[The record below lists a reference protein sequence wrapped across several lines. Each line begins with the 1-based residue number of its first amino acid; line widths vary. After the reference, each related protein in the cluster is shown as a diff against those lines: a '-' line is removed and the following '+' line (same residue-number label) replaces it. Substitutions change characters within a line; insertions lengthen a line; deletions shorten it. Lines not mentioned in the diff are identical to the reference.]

1 MKKAI
6 YNVRYYLTATLFA
19 VLVCLLFSLNTNAA
33 TTGKAYVS
41 VEKFTI
47 GQGYLIEP
55 CEVSITDGEP
65 LSVVIERVLKAN
77 GYEPIVA
84 DTGYGWYLAGIKNAN
99 SGIVKVPLCFK
110 NKWGE
115 ITIENDK
122 DLEENDYPTY
132 GHSGWMFL
140 QNNKGLTQGASSTQV
155 YNGDVIALRYTLTGG
170 YDIGIPYY
178 ETMPHLLLPNLDSL
192 TKSMAIFNANKQLC
206 VEKGYQAAYNEALSF
221 ASNMDAHVIADDK
234 SNQSQIQAKIQ
245 SLCSKLP
252 TEATIN
258 QWKAEKAA
266 AEQAAAQQAAAQAEE
281 ARKVSLYTPVAPTL
295 KSVKSTKTRTAVI
308 TWKKNKKATGY
319 EIYMSTKKASGYKKI
334 TTVKSWKKITYTKKK
349 LKKNK
354 KYYFKVRAYK
364 TAEGKKYYS
373 AYSKVKAVK
382 VK

>member
-1 MKKAI
+1 MK
-6 YNVRYYLTATLFA
+6 NVMKQLRHCF
-19 VLVCLLFSLNTNAA
+19 LVAAFGLLGCLLFSTGTEAA
-33 TTGKAYVS
+33 TTGKVYIS

-55 CEVSITDGEP
+55 CEVTFTEGEKVSQITD
-65 LSVVIERVLKAN
+65 RVLKAN
-77 GYEPIVA
+77 GYDYQLLYGQWFLDEIVNA
-84 DTGYGWYLAGIKNAN
+84 D
-99 SGIVKVPLCFK
+99 SGVAKVPECIK
-110 NKWGE
+110 KKWGNN
-115 ITIENDK
+115 ITSNSDKNLGSFDYAENAGWCYNYNNTSPDDLSDK
-122 DLEENDYPTY
+122 CVAHD
-132 GHSGWMFL
+132 
-140 QNNKGLTQGASSTQV
+140 
-155 YNGDVIALRYTLTGG
+155 GDVIRWRFTLFDGTLGS
-170 YDIGIPYY
+170 DKLP
-178 ETMPHLLLPNLDSL
+178 LPNLDSL

-221 ASNMDAHVIADDK
+221 ASNMDAHYIDEEVSGHTKKEIET
-234 SNQSQIQAKIQ
+234 KIQ

-266 AEQAAAQQAAAQAEE
+266 AEQQAIAQAEE
-281 ARKVSLYTPVAPTL
+281 ARKAALYTPAVPTL

-334 TTVKSWKKITYTKKK
+334 TTVKSWKKVTYTKKK

>member
-1 MKKAI
+1 MKKTIINVSHYLAATVFAI
-6 YNVRYYLTATLFA
+6 
-19 VLVCLLFSLNTNAA
+19 LVCLLFSLNSNAA

-55 CEVSITDGEP
+55 CEVSITNGEKASQV
-65 LSVVIERVLKAN
+65 LERLLKEK
-77 GYEPIVA
+77 GYEYNLELA
-84 DTGYGWYLAGIKNAN
+84 DYWYLTGIKKAD
-99 SGIVKVPLCFK
+99 SGIIKVPSCVQSIGQREVL
-110 NKWGE
+110 NKSG
-115 ITIENDK
+115 ND
-122 DLEENDYPTY
+122 LNAYDYSTE
-132 GHSGWMFL
+132 SGWMYFVNGEGPSVTAE
-140 QNNKGLTQGASSTQV
+140 QYEVKA
-155 YNGDVIALRYTLTGG
+155 GDVIRLRFTLFG
-170 YDIGIPYY
+170 YGRDIGSPWGEY
-178 ETMPHLLLPNLDSL
+178 LNLPNLDSL

-206 VEKGYQAAYNEALSF
+206 VEKGYQADYNEALSF
-221 ASNMDAHVIADDK
+221 ASNMDAHYIDEGVSGHTKNEIE
-234 SNQSQIQAKIQ
+234 AKIQ

-266 AEQAAAQQAAAQAEE
+266 AEQQAIAQAEE
-281 ARKVSLYTPVAPTL
+281 ARKAALYTPAVPTL
-295 KSVKSTKTRTAVI
+295 KSVKSTKARTAVI

-334 TTVKSWKKITYTKKK
+334 TTVKSWKKVTYTKKK

>member
-1 MKKAI
+1 MK
-6 YNVRYYLTATLFA
+6 NVMKQLRHCF
-19 VLVCLLFSLNTNAA
+19 LVAAFGLLGCLLFSTGTEAA
-33 TTGKAYVS
+33 TTGKVYIS

-55 CEVSITDGEP
+55 CEVTFTEGEKVSQITD
-65 LSVVIERVLKAN
+65 RVLKAN
-77 GYEPIVA
+77 GYDYQLLYGQWFLDEIVNA
-84 DTGYGWYLAGIKNAN
+84 D
-99 SGIVKVPLCFK
+99 SGVAKVPECIK
-110 NKWGE
+110 KKWE
-115 ITIENDK
+115 NNITTNSDK
-122 DLEENDYPTY
+122 DLGSFDYAPR
-132 GHSGWMFL
+132 SGWCYYY
-140 QNNKGLTQGASSTQV
+140 NNNLPNVLSDACV
-155 YNGDVIALRYTLTGG
+155 AHDGDVIRWRFTLFDGTLGS
-170 YDIGIPYY
+170 DKLP
-178 ETMPHLLLPNLDSL
+178 LPNLDSL

-221 ASNMDAHVIADDK
+221 ASNMDAHYIDEEVSGHTKKEIE
-234 SNQSQIQAKIQ
+234 AKVQ

-266 AEQAAAQQAAAQAEE
+266 AEQAAAQQAAAQTEE
-281 ARKVSLYTPVAPTL
+281 ARKVALYTPVAPTL
-295 KSVKSTKTRTAVI
+295 KSVKSTKARTAVI

-334 TTVKSWKKITYTKKK
+334 TTVKSWKKVTYTKKK

-364 TAEGKKYYS
+364 TVEGKKYYS

>member
-1 MKKAI
+1 MKKTI
-6 YNVRYYLTATLFA
+6 INVRHYLAATGFA
-19 VLVCLLFSLNTNAA
+19 ILVCLLFSLNTNAA
-33 TTGKAYVS
+33 TTGKAYFS

-65 LSVVIERVLKAN
+65 LSAVAERVLKAN

-132 GHSGWMFL
+132 GYSGWMFL
-140 QNNKGLTQGASSTQV
+140 QNNKGTQGASSTQV

-170 YDIGIPYY
+170 YDIGIPYH

-206 VEKGYQAAYNEALSF
+206 MEKGYQAAYNEALSF

-234 SNQSQIQAKIQ
+234 SNQSQIEAKIR

-266 AEQAAAQQAAAQAEE
+266 AEQVALAQAEE
-281 ARKVSLYTPVAPTL
+281 ARKVALYTPAVPTL

-334 TTVKSWKKITYTKKK
+334 TTVKSWKKVTYTKKK

>member
-1 MKKAI
+1 MKKTIINVSHYLAATVFAI
-6 YNVRYYLTATLFA
+6 
-19 VLVCLLFSLNTNAA
+19 LVCLLFSLNSNAA

-55 CEVSITDGEP
+55 CEVSITNGEKASQV
-65 LSVVIERVLKAN
+65 LERLLKEK
-77 GYEPIVA
+77 GYEYNLELA
-84 DTGYGWYLAGIKNAN
+84 DYWYLTGIKKAD
-99 SGIVKVPLCFK
+99 SGIIKVPSCVQSIGQREVL
-110 NKWGE
+110 NKSG
-115 ITIENDK
+115 ND
-122 DLEENDYPTY
+122 LNAYDYSTE
-132 GHSGWMFL
+132 SGWMYFVNGEGPSVTAE
-140 QNNKGLTQGASSTQV
+140 QYEVKA
-155 YNGDVIALRYTLTGG
+155 GDVIRLRFTLFG
-170 YDIGIPYY
+170 YGRDIGSPWGEY
-178 ETMPHLLLPNLDSL
+178 LNLPNLDSL

-206 VEKGYQAAYNEALSF
+206 VEKGYQADYNEALSF
-221 ASNMDAHVIADDK
+221 ASNMDAHYIDEGVSGHTKNEIE
-234 SNQSQIQAKIQ
+234 AKIQ
-245 SLCSKLP
+245 SLCSTLP

-266 AEQAAAQQAAAQAEE
+266 AEQQAIAQAEE
-281 ARKVSLYTPVAPTL
+281 ARKVALYTPAVPTL

-334 TTVKSWKKITYTKKK
+334 TTVKSWKKVTYTKKK

>member
-6 YNVRYYLTATLFA
+6 YNVRHYLTAIIFA
-19 VLVCLLFSLNTNAA
+19 VLVCLLLGLNTNAA

-55 CEVSITDGEP
+55 CEVTFTRGEKASQ
-65 LSVVIERVLKAN
+65 LIDRVLKAN
-77 GYEPIVA
+77 GYTYTL
-84 DTGYGWYLAGIKNAN
+84 DGGGNWYLTGIKNAD
-99 SGIVKVPLCFK
+99 SGQVKVPSCVQAIGQQDLK
-110 NKWGE
+110 EKTG
-115 ITIENDK
+115 K
-122 DLEENDYPTY
+122 DLSSYDYSNQ
-132 GHSGWMFL
+132 SGWMYCV
-140 QNNKGLTQGASSTQV
+140 NNEFPPKSAGQYEVQD
-155 YNGDVIALRYTLTGG
+155 GDVIRFRFTLFG
-170 YDIGIPYY
+170 YGADLGSEYGDY
-178 ETMPHLLLPNLDSL
+178 LLLPNLDSL
-192 TKSMAIFNANKQLC
+192 AKAMAIFNANKQLC

-221 ASNMDAHVIADDK
+221 ASNMDAHYIDEGVSGHTKKEIE
-234 SNQSQIQAKIQ
+234 AKVQ

-266 AEQAAAQQAAAQAEE
+266 AEQAALAQAEE
-281 ARKVSLYTPVAPTL
+281 ARKAALYTPAAPTL
-295 KSVKSTKTRTAVI
+295 KSVKSTKTRTAVL

-334 TTVKSWKKITYTKKK
+334 TTVKSWKKVTYTKKK

>member
-1 MKKAI
+1 MKKTIINVSHYLAATVFAI
-6 YNVRYYLTATLFA
+6 
-19 VLVCLLFSLNTNAA
+19 LVCLLFSLNSNAA

-55 CEVSITDGEP
+55 CEVSITNGEKASQV
-65 LSVVIERVLKAN
+65 LERLLKEK
-77 GYEPIVA
+77 GYEYNLELA
-84 DTGYGWYLAGIKNAN
+84 DYWYLTGIKKAD
-99 SGIVKVPLCFK
+99 SGIIKVPSCVQSIGQREVL
-110 NKWGE
+110 NKSG
-115 ITIENDK
+115 ND
-122 DLEENDYPTY
+122 LNAYDYSTE
-132 GHSGWMFL
+132 SGWMYFVNGEGPSVTAE
-140 QNNKGLTQGASSTQV
+140 QYEVKA
-155 YNGDVIALRYTLTGG
+155 GDVIRLRFTLFG
-170 YDIGIPYY
+170 YGRDIGSPWGEY
-178 ETMPHLLLPNLDSL
+178 LNLPNLDSL

-206 VEKGYQAAYNEALSF
+206 VEKGYQADYNEALSF
-221 ASNMDAHVIADDK
+221 ASNMDAHYIDEGVSGHTKKEIE
-234 SNQSQIQAKIQ
+234 AKVQ

-266 AEQAAAQQAAAQAEE
+266 AEQQAIAQAEE
-281 ARKVSLYTPVAPTL
+281 ARKVSLYTPAAPTL

-334 TTVKSWKKITYTKKK
+334 TTVKNWKKITYTKKK

-364 TAEGKKYYS
+364 TVEGKKYYS

>member
-1 MKKAI
+1 KV
-6 YNVRYYLTATLFA
+6 YF
-19 VLVCLLFSLNTNAA
+19 
-33 TTGKAYVS
+33 S

-65 LSVVIERVLKAN
+65 LSAVTERVLKAN
-77 GYEPIVA
+77 GYEPMV
-84 DTGYGWYLAGIKNAN
+84 TFSFGWYLEGIKNAD
-99 SGIVKVPLCFK
+99 SGFVKVPLCFK
-110 NKWGE
+110 NKWGDVTE
-115 ITIENDK
+115 EDDK
-122 DLEENDYPTY
+122 DLEANDYSNY
-132 GHSGWMFL
+132 GYSGWMFL
-140 QNNKGLTQGASSTQV
+140 LNNNGLDVGASSTKV
-155 YNGDVIALRYTLTGG
+155 HNGDIIALRYSLTGG
-170 YDIGIPYY
+170 YDIGIPYH

-206 VEKGYQAAYNEALSF
+206 MEKGYQAAYNEALSF

-234 SNQSQIQAKIQ
+234 SNQSQIEAKIR

-266 AEQAAAQQAAAQAEE
+266 AEQVALAQAEE
-281 ARKVSLYTPVAPTL
+281 SRKVALYTPSVPTL

-334 TTVKSWKKITYTKKK
+334 TTVKSWKKVTYTKKK

>member
-1 MKKAI
+1 MKKTI
-6 YNVRYYLTATLFA
+6 INVRHYLAATGFA
-19 VLVCLLFSLNTNAA
+19 ILVCLLFSLNTNAA
-33 TTGKAYVS
+33 TTGKVYFS

-65 LSVVIERVLKAN
+65 LSAVAERVLKAN

-99 SGIVKVPLCFK
+99 SGIVKVPLCFE
-110 NKWGE
+110 NKWGD

-132 GHSGWMFL
+132 GYSGWMFL

-170 YDIGIPYY
+170 NDIGLPYSTTY
-178 ETMPHLLLPNLDSL
+178 LLLPNLDSL

-221 ASNMDAHVIADDK
+221 ASNMDAHYIDEGVSGHTNKEIE
-234 SNQSQIQAKIQ
+234 AKIQ

-266 AEQAAAQQAAAQAEE
+266 AEQQAIAQAEE
-281 ARKVSLYTPVAPTL
+281 ARKAALYTPAAPTL

-319 EIYMSTKKASGYKKI
+319 EIYMSTKKASGYKKVATI
-334 TTVKSWKKITYTKKK
+334 KKWKKVTYTKKK

>member
-1 MKKAI
+1 MKKTI
-6 YNVRYYLTATLFA
+6 INVRHYLAATVFA
-19 VLVCLLFSLNTNAA
+19 ILVCLLFSFNSNAA

-65 LSVVIERVLKAN
+65 LSAVTERVLKAN
-77 GYEPIVA
+77 GYEPMV
-84 DTGYGWYLAGIKNAN
+84 TFSYGWYLEGIKNAD
-99 SGIVKVPLCFK
+99 SGFVKVPLCFK
-110 NKWGE
+110 NKWGDVTE
-115 ITIENDK
+115 EDDK
-122 DLEENDYPTY
+122 DLEANDYSNY
-132 GHSGWMFL
+132 GYSGWMFL
-140 QNNKGLTQGASSTQV
+140 LNNNGLDVGASSTKV
-155 YNGDVIALRYTLTGG
+155 HNGDIIALRYSLTGG
-170 YDIGIPYY
+170 NDIGIPYGTTY
-178 ETMPHLLLPNLDSL
+178 LLLPNLDSL

-221 ASNMDAHVIADDK
+221 ASNMDAHYIDEGVSGHTKNEIE
-234 SNQSQIQAKIQ
+234 AKIQ

-266 AEQAAAQQAAAQAEE
+266 AEQQAIAQAEE
-281 ARKVSLYTPVAPTL
+281 ARKAALYTPTAPTL
-295 KSVKSTKTRTAVI
+295 KSVKSTKARTAVI

-334 TTVKSWKKITYTKKK
+334 TTVKSWKKVTYTKKK
-349 LKKNK
+349 LKKNN

>member
-1 MKKAI
+1 MK
-6 YNVRYYLTATLFA
+6 NVMKQLRHCF
-19 VLVCLLFSLNTNAA
+19 LVAAFGLLGCLLFSTGTEAA
-33 TTGKAYVS
+33 TTGKVYIS

-55 CEVSITDGEP
+55 CEVTFTEGEKVSQITD
-65 LSVVIERVLKAN
+65 RVLKAN
-77 GYEPIVA
+77 GYDYQLRPGQWFLDNIVNA
-84 DTGYGWYLAGIKNAN
+84 D
-99 SGIVKVPLCFK
+99 SGVAKVPECIK
-110 NKWGE
+110 KKWGNN
-115 ITIENDK
+115 ITTNSDK
-122 DLEENDYPTY
+122 DLGTFDYASL
-132 GHSGWMFL
+132 SGWCYYY
-140 QNNKGLTQGASSTQV
+140 NNNLPNVLSDECVAHD
-155 YNGDVIALRYTLTGG
+155 GDVIRWRFTLFNGTLGS
-170 YDIGIPYY
+170 DDLP
-178 ETMPHLLLPNLDSL
+178 LPNLDSL

-221 ASNMDAHVIADDK
+221 ASNMDAHYIDEGVSGHTKKEIE
-234 SNQSQIQAKIQ
+234 AKIQ

-258 QWKAEKAA
+258 QWKLEKAA
-266 AEQAAAQQAAAQAEE
+266 AQQAAAQQAAAQAEE
-281 ARKVSLYTPVAPTL
+281 ARKVALYTPAVPTL

-334 TTVKSWKKITYTKKK
+334 TTVKSWKKVTYTKKK

>member
-1 MKKAI
+1 MKKTMINVSHYFIATVFAI
-6 YNVRYYLTATLFA
+6 
-19 VLVCLLFSLNTNAA
+19 LVCLFFSVNSNAA
-33 TTGKAYVS
+33 TTGKVYVS

-47 GQGYLIEP
+47 GQGYLVEP
-55 CEVSITDGEP
+55 CEVSITNGEKASQV
-65 LSVVIERVLKAN
+65 LERLLKEK
-77 GYEPIVA
+77 GYEYNLESA
-84 DTGYGWYLAGIKNAN
+84 DYWYLTGIKKAD
-99 SGIVKVPLCFK
+99 SGMIKVPSCVQSIGQRELL
-110 NKWGE
+110 NKSGC
-115 ITIENDK
+115 
-122 DLEENDYPTY
+122 DLNAYDYSTE
-132 GHSGWMFL
+132 SGWMYFVNDEGPSVTAE
-140 QNNKGLTQGASSTQV
+140 QYEVKD
-155 YNGDVIALRYTLTGG
+155 GDVIRLRFTLFG
-170 YDIGIPYY
+170 YGRDIGSPWGEY
-178 ETMPHLLLPNLDSL
+178 LNLPNLDSL
-192 TKSMAIFNANKQLC
+192 TKSMAIYNANKQLC

-234 SNQSQIQAKIQ
+234 SNQSQIEAKIQ

-266 AEQAAAQQAAAQAEE
+266 AQQQAAAQAEE
-281 ARKVSLYTPVAPTL
+281 ARKAALYTPAVPTL
-295 KSVKSTKTRTAVI
+295 KSVKSTKTRTAVL

-334 TTVKSWKKITYTKKK
+334 TTVKNWKKITYTKKK

>member
-1 MKKAI
+1 MK
-6 YNVRYYLTATLFA
+6 NVMKQLRHCFLVAAFA
-19 VLVCLLFSLNTNAA
+19 LIGCFLFSTGTEAA
-33 TTGKAYVS
+33 TTGKVYIS

-47 GQGYLIEP
+47 GQGYIIEP
-55 CEVSITDGEP
+55 CEVTFTEGEKVSQITD
-65 LSVVIERVLKAN
+65 RVLKAN
-77 GYEPIVA
+77 GYAYHLRDGRWFLDEIVNA
-84 DTGYGWYLAGIKNAN
+84 DSGVAKVPECIKNEWGDISDTN
-99 SGIVKVPLCFK
+99 SDK
-110 NKWGE
+110 NLGSF
-115 ITIENDK
+115 
-122 DLEENDYPTY
+122 DYASTA
-132 GHSGWMFL
+132 GWCYYY
-140 QNNKGLTQGASSTQV
+140 NNNRLNYLSDECVAHD
-155 YNGDVIALRYTLTGG
+155 GDVIRWRFTLFDGTLGG
-170 YDIGIPYY
+170 DK
-178 ETMPHLLLPNLDSL
+178 LALPNLDSL

-221 ASNMDAHVIADDK
+221 ASNMDAHYIDESVSGHAKKEIE
-234 SNQSQIQAKIQ
+234 AKIQ

-281 ARKVSLYTPVAPTL
+281 ARKVALYTPVAPTL

>member
-1 MKKAI
+1 MK
-6 YNVRYYLTATLFA
+6 NVMKQLRHCF
-19 VLVCLLFSLNTNAA
+19 LVAAFGLLGCLLFSTGTEAA
-33 TTGKAYVS
+33 TTGKVYIS

-55 CEVSITDGEP
+55 CEVTFTEGEKVSQITD
-65 LSVVIERVLKAN
+65 RVLKAN
-77 GYEPIVA
+77 GYGYHLRYGQWFLDEIVNA
-84 DTGYGWYLAGIKNAN
+84 DSGNA
-99 SGIVKVPLCFK
+99 KVPECIK
-110 NKWGE
+110 NKWE
-115 ITIENDK
+115 DIHNTNSDH
-122 DLEENDYPTY
+122 DLGSADYTSN
-132 GHSGWMFL
+132 SGWCYYY
-140 QNNKGLTQGASSTQV
+140 NNNLPNVLSDECVAHD
-155 YNGDVIALRYTLTGG
+155 GDVIRWRFTLFNGTLGS
-170 YDIGIPYY
+170 DDLP
-178 ETMPHLLLPNLDSL
+178 LPNLDSL

-221 ASNMDAHVIADDK
+221 ASNMDAHYIDEGVSGHTKKEIE
-234 SNQSQIQAKIQ
+234 AKIQ

-252 TEATIN
+252 TEVTIN

-281 ARKVSLYTPVAPTL
+281 ARKVALYTPAVPTL

-334 TTVKSWKKITYTKKK
+334 TTVKSWKKVTYTKKK

>member
-1 MKKAI
+1 MKKTI
-6 YNVRYYLTATLFA
+6 INVRHYLAATLFA
-19 VLVCLLFSLNTNAA
+19 VLVCLLFGLNTNAA

-55 CEVSITDGEP
+55 CEVTITNGEKA
-65 LSVVIERVLKAN
+65 SQVIDRVLKAN
-77 GYEPIVA
+77 GYEYTLA
-84 DTGYGWYLAGIKNAN
+84 SYSFWYLSGIKNAD
-99 SGIVKVPLCFK
+99 SGKINVPKCVTAIGQSDLNPK
-110 NKWGE
+110 SG
-115 ITIENDK
+115 K
-122 DLEENDYPTY
+122 DLSEYDYSDQ
-132 GHSGWMFL
+132 SGWCYFV
-140 QNNKGLTQGASSTQV
+140 NNESPDVGADQYEV
-155 YNGDVIALRYTLTGG
+155 HDGDVIRFRFTLFG
-170 YDIGIPYY
+170 YGADLGCPNGDY
-178 ETMPHLLLPNLDSL
+178 LLLPNLDSL

-206 VEKGYQAAYNEALSF
+206 LEKGYQADYNEALSF
-221 ASNMDAHVIADDK
+221 ASNMDAHYIDEEVSGHTKKEIE
-234 SNQSQIQAKIQ
+234 AKIQ

-266 AEQAAAQQAAAQAEE
+266 AEQQAIAQAEE
-281 ARKVSLYTPVAPTL
+281 ARKAALYTPTAPTL
-295 KSVKSTKTRTAVI
+295 KSVKSTKARTAVI

-334 TTVKSWKKITYTKKK
+334 TTVKSWKKVTYTKKK

-373 AYSKVKAVK
+373 TYSKVKAVK